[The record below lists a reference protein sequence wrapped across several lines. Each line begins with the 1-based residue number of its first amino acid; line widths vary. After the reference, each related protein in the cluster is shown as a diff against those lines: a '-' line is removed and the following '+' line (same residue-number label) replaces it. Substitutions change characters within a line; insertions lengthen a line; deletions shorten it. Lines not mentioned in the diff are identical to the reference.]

1 MKRRIDT
8 IIPLLLALC
17 CISWSY
23 SAARKNSEG
32 NRLYKEG
39 KYEEALKNYQKA
51 MTEAPEKPELYF
63 NIGDALFKQS
73 QFPEAVKLYERSAG
87 GGKADLQSNVFY
99 NIGNAKYRIGRK
111 GSDTDSLKEAVA
123 CYERSLEINPN
134 DMDAKYNLEFARREL
149 KKLEEQQKKEQQK
162 KEQQKKEQ
170 QKKEQQKKEQQKK
183 EQEKKEQEKKEQ
195 QKKEQQKKE
204 QEKKEQ
210 QKKEQEK
217 KEQQK
222 KEQQKKE
229 QQKKEQ
235 EKKEQQKKEQQKM
248 EGKKPKPQPA
258 GTQTPVELT
267 KDQAE
272 YLLKAFEREQRNPAD
287 FIKAQIK
294 PVPQRVEKDW

>member
-134 DMDAKYNLEFARREL
+134 DMDAKYNLEFVKREL
-149 KKLEEQQKKEQQK
+149 KKLEEQQQKQGQKEQ
-162 KEQQKKEQ
+162 E
-170 QKKEQQKKEQQKK
+170 KKEQQKKEQQKK

-195 QKKEQQKKE
+195 QKT
-204 QEKKEQ
+204 
-210 QKKEQEK
+210 
-217 KEQQK
+217 
-222 KEQQKKE
+222 
-229 QQKKEQ
+229 
-235 EKKEQQKKEQQKM
+235 
-248 EGKKPKPQPA
+248 EGEKPKPQPV

-294 PVPQRVEKDW
+294 PVPHRVEKDW